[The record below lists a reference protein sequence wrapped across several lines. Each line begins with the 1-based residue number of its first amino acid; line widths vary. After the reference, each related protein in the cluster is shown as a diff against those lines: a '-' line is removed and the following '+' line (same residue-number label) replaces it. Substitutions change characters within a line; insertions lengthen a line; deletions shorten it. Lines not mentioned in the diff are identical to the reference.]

1 MAIWFSIIALVLV
14 TVGGLTAAID
24 AAYSSLSRND
34 VAGLGEGTSRA
45 KTFDKI
51 AADIPGHLNAINF
64 VRVLC
69 ETFAAIL
76 VSLAFVS
83 SGFDLWQALVASAA
97 TMAIITFVLVG
108 SSPRSVGRAH
118 PLVIVEWTGWLVR
131 SFRVVLGPITVA
143 LVGIGNA
150 VTPGRART
158 AVNTERQLLS
168 LVDEATES
176 DAIEEEDRDLIRSIF
191 DFGDTIVR
199 EVMVAR
205 TEMATLDATDSLD
218 DALGKF
224 LSEGYSRMPVIGE
237 DSDDIRGIAYL
248 KDIIRAVRRDGDG
261 ALTTPVTAQ
270 LRTALFIPEVKKAD
284 EALRE
289 LQERA
294 NHIAIVVD
302 EYGGIAGLVT
312 MEDLIEEVV
321 GEISDEY
328 DDEDIEFTS
337 IGDGSIRVSAAANID
352 DLAEHL
358 DLAIDEDDVDTVGGL
373 FVKNLGRLP
382 ATGDSVHAHGLL
394 ITAERVERRRKRLV
408 TVIVTVED
416 PNVDS

>member
-1 MAIWFSIIALVLV
+1 MALWFSVIALVLV
-14 TVGGLTAAID
+14 TFGGLTAAID

-34 VAGLGEGTSRA
+34 VAGLGEGTARS
-45 KTFDKI
+45 KTFHVI
-51 AADIPGHLNAINF
+51 AEDIPAHLNAINF

-83 SGFDLWQALVASAA
+83 LGFDLVQVLLASAA
-97 TMAIITFVLVG
+97 TMAVITFVLVG

-131 SFRVVLGPITVA
+131 GFRVVLGPITVA

-158 AVNTERQLLS
+158 SVNTERQLLS

-205 TEMATLDATDSLD
+205 TEMVTLDATDSI
-218 DALGKF
+218 DAALTTF
-224 LSEGYSRMPVIGE
+224 LAEGFSRMPVIGE
-237 DSDDIRGIAYL
+237 NSDDIRGIAYL
-248 KDIIRAVRRDGDG
+248 KDVIRYVRRD
-261 ALTTPVTAQ
+261 AQAAATTPVTAI
-270 LRTALFIPEVKKAD
+270 LRPALFIPEVKKAD

-294 NHIAIVVD
+294 NHMAIVVD

-321 GEISDEY
+321 GEIADEY
-328 DDEDIEFTS
+328 DDDQNDFTPV
-337 IGDGSIRVSAAANID
+337 GDGSIRVLASTNID
-352 DLAEHL
+352 ALAEHL
-358 DLAIDEDDVDTVGGL
+358 DLTIVEDDVDTVGGL

-394 ITAERVERRRKRLV
+394 IVAERVERRRKNLV
-408 TVIVTVED
+408 SVIVTVED
-416 PNVDS
+416 PNVDA

>member
-1 MAIWFSIIALVLV
+1 MELWFALLALALV

-34 VAGLGEGTSRA
+34 VASIGEGTARA
-45 KTFDKI
+45 RTFDRI
-51 AADIPGHLNAINF
+51 AADIPGHLNALNF

-76 VSLAFVS
+76 VSLAFIS
-83 SGFDLWQALVASAA
+83 AGFDLGQTLIASAA
-97 TMAIITFVLVG
+97 AMAIITFVLVG

-118 PLVIVEWTGWLVR
+118 PLVIVSWTGWLVR
-131 SFRVVLGPITVA
+131 LFRIVLGPITVA

-158 AVNTERQLLS
+158 SINTERQLLS
-168 LVDEATES
+168 LVDEATEA

-205 TEMATLDATDSLD
+205 TEMATLDATDTID
-218 DALGKF
+218 EALGKF
-224 LSEGYSRMPVIGE
+224 LAEGYSRMPVIGE
-237 DSDDIRGIAYL
+237 SSDDIRGIAYL
-248 KDIIRAVRRDGDG
+248 KDIIRHIRRDP
-261 ALTTPVTAQ
+261 ASATTTPVSAN
-270 LRTALFIPEVKKAD
+270 LRPALFIPEVKKAD

-294 NHIAIVVD
+294 NHIALVVD

-312 MEDLIEEVV
+312 MEDLIEEVI
-321 GEISDEY
+321 GDIADEY
-328 DDEDIEFTS
+328 DDDEIEFTS
-337 IGDGSIRVSAAANID
+337 IGDGSLRVSAAASID
-352 DLAEHL
+352 DLAEQL
-358 DLAIDEDDVDTVGGL
+358 DIAIDEDDVDTVGGL
-373 FVKNLGRLP
+373 FAKSLGRLP

-408 TVIVTVED
+408 SVIVRVED
-416 PNVDS
+416 PSGDS

>member
-14 TVGGLTAAID
+14 SFGGLTAAID

-34 VAGLGEGTSRA
+34 VAGLGEGTGRDKS
-45 KTFDKI
+45 FDKI

-97 TMAIITFVLVG
+97 TMAVITFVLVG

-131 SFRVVLGPITVA
+131 AFRIILGPITVA

-158 AVNTERQLLS
+158 SVNTERQLLS

-205 TEMATLDATDSLD
+205 TEMATLDSTDTIDES
-218 DALGKF
+218 LGKF
-224 LSEGYSRMPVIGE
+224 LADGFSRMPVIGE

-248 KDIIRAVRRDGDG
+248 KDIIRYVRRDPEGSK
-261 ALTTPVTAQ
+261 TTPVTAI
-270 LRTALFIPEVKKAD
+270 LRTALFIPEVKKGD

-294 NHIAIVVD
+294 NHMALVVD

-328 DDEDIEFTS
+328 DDADIEFTP

-358 DLAIDEDDVDTVGGL
+358 DLEIDEDDVDTVGGL

>member
-1 MAIWFSIIALVLV
+1 MSAWLSIIAVVLV
-14 TVGGLTAAID
+14 TIGGLAAAID

-34 VAGLGEGTSRA
+34 VAGIGEGTARA
-45 KTFDKI
+45 KTFDTI

-76 VSLAFVS
+76 VSLAFVAA
-83 SGFDLWQALVASAA
+83 GFDLVGTLAWSAV
-97 TMAIITFVLVG
+97 TMAAITFVLVG

-118 PLVIVEWTGWLVR
+118 PLVIVRWTVSLVR
-131 SFRVVLGPITVA
+131 ACRIILGPITVA

-158 AVNTERQLLS
+158 SIATERQLLS

-205 TEMATLDATDSLD
+205 TEMATIDATATVDE
-218 DALGKF
+218 ALTIF
-224 LSEGYSRMPVIGE
+224 LAEGFSRMPVIGD
-237 DSDDIRGIAYL
+237 DSDDIRGVAFL
-248 KDIIRAVRRDGDG
+248 KDVIRAVRRDPKRAAKDPIVSIVR
-261 ALTTPVTAQ
+261 AAV
-270 LRTALFIPEVKKAD
+270 FVPEVKKAD

-289 LQERA
+289 LQERSS
-294 NHIAIVVD
+294 HIALVVD

-328 DDEDIEFTS
+328 DDEEIEFTPL
-337 IGDGSIRVSAAANID
+337 GDGAIRVSAAADID
-352 DLAEHL
+352 SLAEHL
-358 DLAIDEDDVDTVGGL
+358 DMSIDEDDVDTVGGF
-373 FVKNLGRLP
+373 FVKNFGRLP
-382 ATGDSVHAHGLL
+382 VAGDEVVAHGLR
-394 ITAERVERRRKRLV
+394 IVAERVERRRKRLV

>member
-1 MAIWFSIIALVLV
+1 MELWFALIALALV

-34 VAGLGEGTSRA
+34 VASMGEGTPRA
-45 KTFDKI
+45 RTFDRI
-51 AADIPGHLNAINF
+51 AADIPGHLNALNF

-76 VSLAFVS
+76 VSLAFIS
-83 SGFDLWQALVASAA
+83 AGFNLGQTLIASAA
-97 TMAIITFVLVG
+97 AMAIITFVLVG

-118 PLVIVEWTGWLVR
+118 PLLIVSWTGWLVR
-131 SFRVVLGPITVA
+131 LFRIVLGPITVA

-158 AVNTERQLLS
+158 SINTERQLLS
-168 LVDEATES
+168 LVDEATEA

-205 TEMATLDATDSLD
+205 TEMATLDATDTID
-218 DALGKF
+218 EALGKF
-224 LSEGYSRMPVIGE
+224 LAEGYSRMPVIGE
-237 DSDDIRGIAYL
+237 SSDDIRGIAYL
-248 KDIIRAVRRDGDG
+248 KDIIRHVRRDP
-261 ALTTPVTAQ
+261 ASATTTPVSAN
-270 LRTALFIPEVKKAD
+270 LRPALFIPEVKKAD

-294 NHIAIVVD
+294 NHIALVVD

-312 MEDLIEEVV
+312 MEDLIEEVI
-321 GEISDEY
+321 GDIADEY
-328 DDEDIEFTS
+328 DDEEIEFTS
-337 IGDGSIRVSAAANID
+337 IGDGSLRVSAAASID

-358 DLAIDEDDVDTVGGL
+358 DIAIDEDDVDTVGGL
-373 FVKNLGRLP
+373 FAKSLGRLP

-408 TVIVTVED
+408 SVIVRVED
-416 PNVDS
+416 PNVDA

>member
-1 MAIWFSIIALVLV
+1 MALWFSVIALVLV
-14 TVGGLTAAID
+14 TFGGLTAAID

-34 VAGLGEGTSRA
+34 VAGLGEGTARS
-45 KTFDKI
+45 KTFHVI
-51 AADIPGHLNAINF
+51 AEDIPAHLNAINF

-83 SGFDLWQALVASAA
+83 LGFDLVQVLLASAA
-97 TMAIITFVLVG
+97 TMAVITFVLVG

-131 SFRVVLGPITVA
+131 GFRVVLGPITVA

-158 AVNTERQLLS
+158 SVNTERQLLS

-205 TEMATLDATDSLD
+205 TEMVTLDATDSI
-218 DALGKF
+218 DAALTTF
-224 LSEGYSRMPVIGE
+224 LAEGFSRMPVIGE
-237 DSDDIRGIAYL
+237 NSDDIRGIAYL
-248 KDIIRAVRRDGDG
+248 KDVIRHVRRD
-261 ALTTPVTAQ
+261 AEAAATTPVTAI
-270 LRTALFIPEVKKAD
+270 LRPALFIPEVKKAD

-294 NHIAIVVD
+294 NHMAIVVD

-321 GEISDEY
+321 GEIADEY
-328 DDEDIEFTS
+328 DDDQNDFTAV
-337 IGDGSIRVSAAANID
+337 GDGSIRVLASTNID
-352 DLAEHL
+352 ALAEHL
-358 DLAIDEDDVDTVGGL
+358 DLTIVEDDVDTVGGL

-394 ITAERVERRRKRLV
+394 IVAERV
-408 TVIVTVED
+408 
-416 PNVDS
+416 

>member
-1 MAIWFSIIALVLV
+1 MSVWLSVIAVVLV
-14 TVGGLTAAID
+14 AFGGLTAAID

-34 VAGLGEGTSRA
+34 VASIGEGSA
-45 KTFDKI
+45 AEELFDRI
-51 AADIPGHLNAINF
+51 AADIPAHVNALNF

-83 SGFDLWQALVASAA
+83 AGFDVLGTLVWSAVA
-97 TMAIITFVLVG
+97 MAVITFVLVG

-118 PLVIVEWTGWLVR
+118 PLVIVKLTGGLVR
-131 SFRVVLGPITVA
+131 TFRIVLGPITVA

-158 AVNTERQLLS
+158 AVATERQLLS

-205 TEMATLDATDSLD
+205 TEMATLDATATVDE
-218 DALGKF
+218 ALGVF
-224 LSEGYSRMPVIGE
+224 LTEGFSRMPVIGD
-237 DSDDIRGIAYL
+237 DSDDIRGVAYL
-248 KDIIRAVRRDGDG
+248 KDVIRAVRRDPKRATKDPIS
-261 ALTTPVTAQ
+261 ALVREAV
-270 LRTALFIPEVKKAD
+270 FVPEVKKAD

-289 LQERA
+289 LQERSS
-294 NHIAIVVD
+294 HIALVVD

-321 GEISDEY
+321 GDISDEY
-328 DDEDIEFTS
+328 DDEEIEFTP
-337 IGDGSIRVSAAANID
+337 IGDGSIHVSAAASID

-358 DLAIDEDDVDTVGGL
+358 DMSIEEDDVDTVGGL

-382 ATGDSVHAHGLL
+382 VAGDEVVAHGLR
-394 ITAERVERRRKRLV
+394 IVAERVERRRKRLV
-408 TVIVTVED
+408 SVIVTVED
-416 PNVDS
+416 PNVDA

>member
-14 TVGGLTAAID
+14 TIGGLTAAID

-34 VAGLGEGTSRA
+34 VAGLGEGTARA

-97 TMAIITFVLVG
+97 TMAVITFVLVG

-131 SFRVVLGPITVA
+131 AFRVILGPITVA

-158 AVNTERQLLS
+158 SVNTERQLLS

-205 TEMATLDATDSLD
+205 TEMATLDATDTIDES
-218 DALGKF
+218 LGKF
-224 LSEGYSRMPVIGE
+224 LADGFSRMPVIGE

-248 KDIIRAVRRDGDG
+248 KDLIRYVRRDPEG
-261 ALTTPVTAQ
+261 AKTTPVTAI
-270 LRTALFIPEVKKAD
+270 LRTALFIPEVKKGD

-294 NHIAIVVD
+294 NHMALVVD

-328 DDEDIEFTS
+328 DDEDIEFTP

-358 DLAIDEDDVDTVGGL
+358 DLEIDEDDVDTVGGL

>member
-1 MAIWFSIIALVLV
+1 MELWFALLALALV

-34 VAGLGEGTSRA
+34 VASIGEGTARA
-45 KTFDKI
+45 RTFDRI
-51 AADIPGHLNAINF
+51 AADIPGHLNALNF

-76 VSLAFVS
+76 VSLAFIS
-83 SGFDLWQALVASAA
+83 AGFDLGQTLIASAA
-97 TMAIITFVLVG
+97 AMAIITFVLVG

-118 PLVIVEWTGWLVR
+118 PLVIVSWTGWLVR
-131 SFRVVLGPITVA
+131 FFRIVLGPITVA

-158 AVNTERQLLS
+158 SINTERQLLS
-168 LVDEATES
+168 LVDEATEA

-205 TEMATLDATDSLD
+205 TEMATLDATDTID
-218 DALGKF
+218 EALGKF
-224 LSEGYSRMPVIGE
+224 LAEGYSRMPVIGE
-237 DSDDIRGIAYL
+237 SSDDIRGIAYL
-248 KDIIRAVRRDGDG
+248 KDIIRHIRRDP
-261 ALTTPVTAQ
+261 ASATTTPVSAN
-270 LRTALFIPEVKKAD
+270 LRPALFIPEVKKAD

-294 NHIAIVVD
+294 NHIALVVD

-312 MEDLIEEVV
+312 MEDLIEEVI
-321 GEISDEY
+321 GDIADEY
-328 DDEDIEFTS
+328 DDDEIEFTPV
-337 IGDGSIRVSAAANID
+337 GDGSLRVSAAASID
-352 DLAEHL
+352 DLAEQL
-358 DLAIDEDDVDTVGGL
+358 DIAIDEDDVDTVGGL
-373 FVKNLGRLP
+373 FAKSLGRLP

-408 TVIVTVED
+408 SVIVRVED
-416 PNVDS
+416 PSGDS

>member
-1 MAIWFSIIALVLV
+1 MTAWFSVIAVALV
-14 TVGGLTAAID
+14 TFGGLTAAID
-24 AAYSSLSRND
+24 AAYGSLSRND
-34 VAGLGEGTSRA
+34 IAGIGEGTAQA
-45 KTFDKI
+45 KLFDKI
-51 AADIPGHLNAINF
+51 SSDIPAHVNAINF

-83 SGFDLWQALVASAA
+83 AGFDLLGTLLWSAV
-97 TMAIITFVLVG
+97 TMAVITFVLVG

-118 PLVIVEWTGWLVR
+118 PLIIVKWTGSLVR
-131 SFRVVLGPITVA
+131 LFRVVLGPITIA

-158 AVNTERQLLS
+158 AVSTERQLLS

-205 TEMATLDATDSLD
+205 TEMATLDATATID
-218 DALGKF
+218 DALGVF
-224 LSEGYSRMPVIGE
+224 LAEGYSRMPVIGD
-237 DSDDIRGIAYL
+237 DSDDIRGVAYL
-248 KDIIRAVRRDGDG
+248 KDVIRAVRRDGDK
-261 ALTTPVTAQ
+261 AAATPIVAIV
-270 LRTALFIPEVKKAD
+270 RDAVFVPEVKKAD

-289 LQERA
+289 LQERSS
-294 NHIAIVVD
+294 HIALVVD

-328 DDEDIEFTS
+328 DDDEIEFTP
-337 IGDGSIRVSAAANID
+337 IGDGSIRVSAAASID

-358 DLAIDEDDVDTVGGL
+358 DLPIDEDDVDTVGGL

-382 ATGDSVHAHGLL
+382 VAGDEVIAHGLR
-394 ITAERVERRRKRLV
+394 IVAERVERRRKNLV

-416 PNVDS
+416 PNVDA

>member
-1 MAIWFSIIALVLV
+1 MAIVFVLV
-14 TVGGLTAAID
+14 ALALITMGGLAAAID

-34 VAGLGEGTSRA
+34 VAGIGEGTVRA
-45 KTFDKI
+45 KTFDTI
-51 AADIPGHLNAINF
+51 AADIPAHLNAINF

-83 SGFDLWQALVASAA
+83 LDFTLLQALLASAA
-97 TMAIITFVLVG
+97 TMAVVTFVLVG

-118 PLVIVEWTGWLVR
+118 PIVIVAWTGWLVR
-131 SFRVVLGPITVA
+131 AFRVVLGPITVA

-158 AVNTERQLLS
+158 SVNTERQLLS

-199 EVMVAR
+199 EVMVPR
-205 TEMATLDATDSLD
+205 TEMETLDATSTID
-218 DALGKF
+218 DALGVF
-224 LSEGYSRMPVIGE
+224 LQQGYSRMPVIGD

-248 KDIIRAVRRDGDG
+248 KDVIRFVRRDGEG
-261 ALTTPVTAQ
+261 ATTTPITAI
-270 LRTALFIPEVKKAD
+270 LRPALFVPEVKKAD

-289 LQERA
+289 LQERS

-328 DDEDIEFTS
+328 DDDEIEFES
-337 IGDGSIRVSAAANID
+337 LGDGAIRVPAAANID
-352 DLAEHL
+352 QLAEHL
-358 DLAIDEDDVDTVGGL
+358 DIGIDEDDVDTVGGL

-382 ATGDSVHAHGLL
+382 VAGDVVRAHGLVL
-394 ITAERVERRRKRLV
+394 TADRVERRRKRLV
-408 TVIVTVED
+408 SVIVSVED

>member
-1 MAIWFSIIALVLV
+1 MAIWFSVIALVLV
-14 TVGGLTAAID
+14 AFGGLTAAID

-34 VAGLGEGTSRA
+34 VAGIGEGTTRS
-45 KTFDKI
+45 KTFDTI
-51 AADIPGHLNAINF
+51 AEDIPAHLNAINF

-83 SGFDLWQALVASAA
+83 LGFDLVQVLLASAA
-97 TMAIITFVLVG
+97 TMAVITFVLVG

-131 SFRVVLGPITVA
+131 AFRVILGPITVA

-158 AVNTERQLLS
+158 SVNTERQLLS

-205 TEMATLDATDSLD
+205 TEMVTLDATDTI
-218 DALGKF
+218 DAALTTF
-224 LSEGYSRMPVIGE
+224 LAEGFSRMPVIGE
-237 DSDDIRGIAYL
+237 NSDDIRGIAYL
-248 KDIIRAVRRDGDG
+248 KDVIRYVRRDPEG
-261 ALTTPVTAQ
+261 AAKTPVTAI
-270 LRTALFIPEVKKAD
+270 LRPALFLPEVKKAD

-321 GEISDEY
+321 GEIADEY
-328 DDEDIEFTS
+328 DDDETTFTPM
-337 IGDGSIRVSAAANID
+337 GDGSIRVSAATSID

-358 DLAIDEDDVDTVGGL
+358 DLDFDDDDVDTVGGL

-382 ATGDSVHAHGLL
+382 ASGDSVHAHGLL
-394 ITAERVERRRKRLV
+394 MTAERVERRRKNLV
-408 TVIVTVED
+408 TVIVRVED
-416 PNVDS
+416 PNVDA

>member
-1 MAIWFSIIALVLV
+1 MAIWFSVIALVLV
-14 TVGGLTAAID
+14 TLGGLTAAID

-34 VAGLGEGTSRA
+34 VAGIGEGTKRS
-45 KTFDKI
+45 KTFDTI
-51 AADIPGHLNAINF
+51 AEDIPAHLNAINF

-83 SGFDLWQALVASAA
+83 LGFDLVQVLLASAA
-97 TMAIITFVLVG
+97 TMAVITFVLVG

-131 SFRVVLGPITVA
+131 AFRIILGPITVA

-158 AVNTERQLLS
+158 SVNTERQLLS

-205 TEMATLDATDSLD
+205 TEMATLDATDTI
-218 DALGKF
+218 DAALTTF
-224 LSEGYSRMPVIGE
+224 LAEGFSRMPVIGE
-237 DSDDIRGIAYL
+237 SSDDIRGIAYL
-248 KDIIRAVRRDGDG
+248 KDVIRYVRRDPKG
-261 ALTTPVTAQ
+261 AAKTPITAI
-270 LRTALFIPEVKKAD
+270 LRPALFVPEVKKAD

-321 GEISDEY
+321 GEIADEY
-328 DDEDIEFTS
+328 DDDETNFTPL
-337 IGDGSIRVSAAANID
+337 GDGSIRVSAATSID

-358 DLAIDEDDVDTVGGL
+358 DLDFDDDDVDTVGGL

-382 ATGDSVHAHGLL
+382 ATGDSVHAHGLNM
-394 ITAERVERRRKRLV
+394 TAERVERRRKRLV
-408 TVIVTVED
+408 ALIVKVED
-416 PNVDS
+416 PNVDA

>member
-1 MAIWFSIIALVLV
+1 MAVWFSIIAVALI
-14 TVGGLTAAID
+14 TIGGLTAAID

-34 VAGLGEGTSRA
+34 VAGIGSGTSRA
-45 KTFDKI
+45 ALFDRI
-51 AADIPGHLNAINF
+51 AADIPGHLNALNF
-64 VRVLC
+64 MRVLC

-83 SGFDLWQALVASAA
+83 SGLDLLQVLIASAA
-97 TMAIITFVLVG
+97 TMAVITFVLVG

-118 PLVIVEWTGWLVR
+118 PLVIVEWTGLLVR
-131 SFRVVLGPITVA
+131 AFRIVLGPITVA
-143 LVGIGNA
+143 LVGIGNV

-158 AVNTERQLLS
+158 SVNTERQLLS

-205 TEMATLDATDSLD
+205 TEMATLDATDTID

-224 LSEGYSRMPVIGE
+224 LADGFSRMPAIGE
-237 DSDDIRGIAYL
+237 NTDDIKGIAYL
-248 KDIIRAVRRDGDG
+248 KDVIRYVRRDPKG
-261 ALTTPVTAQ
+261 ATSTPVTAI
-270 LRTALFIPEVKKAD
+270 LRPTLFLPEVKKAD

-289 LQERA
+289 LQSRA
-294 NHIAIVVD
+294 NHMALVVD

-328 DDEDIEFTS
+328 DDTDSDFTPL
-337 IGDGSIRVSAAANID
+337 GDGTIRASAAADIG

-358 DLAIDEDDVDTVGGL
+358 DLEIDEDDVDTVGGL
-373 FVKNLGRLP
+373 FIKNLGRLP

-394 ITAERVERRRKRLV
+394 ITAERVERRRKRLI
-408 TVIVTVED
+408 TVLVAVED
-416 PNVDS
+416 PNVDA